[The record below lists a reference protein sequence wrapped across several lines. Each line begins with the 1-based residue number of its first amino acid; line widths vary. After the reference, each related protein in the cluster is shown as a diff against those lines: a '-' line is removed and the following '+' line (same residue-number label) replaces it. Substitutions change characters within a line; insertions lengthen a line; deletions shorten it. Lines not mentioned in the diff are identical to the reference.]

1 MRPLTGRPASG
12 ASWRVAGAAGRSRIV
27 LAAIVPPEPG
37 PSPAQ
42 HTVDVATHVDIV
54 DQWGRDSF
62 PASDPPA
69 NW

>member
-1 MRPLTGRPASG
+1 VTLALSPPDLRTTAAADEPTEHRDQDVGAQPL
-12 ASWRVAGAAGRSRIV
+12 
-27 LAAIVPPEPG
+27 
-37 PSPAQ
+37 
-42 HTVDVATHVDIV
+42 DVV

>member
-1 MRPLTGRPASG
+1 MTTKTTTPSRTRPP
-12 ASWRVAGAAGRSRIV
+12 RIGN
-27 LAAIVPPEPG
+27 APPTPDE
-37 PSPAQ
+37 SSIESSAR
-42 HTVDVATHVDIV
+42 TSDLV

>member
-1 MRPLTGRPASG
+1 MNASG
-12 ASWRVAGAAGRSRIV
+12 VLELAPPLVAEMDFPVSPRDVLASPPVGRSGQGSR
-27 LAAIVPPEPG
+27 L
-37 PSPAQ
+37 
-42 HTVDVATHVDIV
+42 TDIV